1 MPCGYCR
8 LPGHNVRTCQP
19 YDNSSPRLFYDEVM
33 KEFKNDVGYRLANA
47 YALVAHEG
55 DWIAE
60 VYANANVEDQEPEK
74 EEEKEEKEE
83 KKEKDECIICY
94 ETIVEG
100 NVKLKCNHKYCLSCF
115 VQHMRTKSECAYCR
129 QEVCDVPAPKK
140 QLEMTTDTRRAILD
154 HFMEH
159 SEDIA
164 EMFKA
169 DFMRQMRASIIDQQ
183 QEVRTRSTER
193 MIDMCVNAAD
203 SVDLSFAMWSSG
215 IRVAEYMSDWYER

>member
-8 LPGHNVRTCQP
+8 RPGHNVRTCQP
-19 YDNSSPRLFYDEVM
+19 YDNISPRLFYDEVM
-33 KEFKNDVGYRLANA
+33 KEFKADVAYRLANA

-60 VYANANVEDQEPEK
+60 VYANANEEDQEPEK
-74 EEEKEEKEE
+74 EEE
-83 KKEKDECIICY
+83 KEKDECIICY

-129 QEVCDVPAPKK
+129 QEVCEVPPPKK
-140 QLEMTTDTRRAILD
+140 VLEMSTDTRRAILH
-154 HFMEH
+154 HFMEN

-183 QEVRTRSTER
+183 QEVRSHTTER
-193 MIDMCVNAAD
+193 MINMCVLAAD
-203 SVDLSFAMWSSG
+203 NVDLAFAMWSSG

>member
-8 LPGHNVRTCQP
+8 RPGHNVRTCTP
-19 YDNSSPRLFYDEVM
+19 FSEIGDFPMEVGELEDFTRM
-33 KEFKNDVGYRLANA
+33 NLLAFF
-47 YALVAHEG
+47 
-55 DWIAE
+55 DAE
-60 VYANANVEDQEPEK
+60 EDPIK
-74 EEEKEEKEE
+74 EEEEK
-83 KKEKDECIICY
+83 KDECIICY
-94 ETIVEG
+94 ETIDEG

>member
-1 MPCGYCR
+1 MPVSYCM
-8 LPGHNVRTCQP
+8 LAGQDYVLSKP
-19 YDNSSPRLFYDEVM
+19 YDDDYTRLFFNEVM
-33 KEFKNDVGYRLANA
+33 KEFKADVAYRLANA
-47 YALVAHEG
+47 YDLVAHEG

-60 VYANANVEDQEPEK
+60 VYANANEEYQEPEKEK
-74 EEEKEEKEE
+74 EEEKE
-83 KKEKDECIICY
+83 KEKDECIICY
-94 ETIVEG
+94 ETLVEG

-129 QEVCDVPAPKK
+129 QEVCDLPPPKK
-140 QLEMTTDTRRAILD
+140 VLEMSTDTRRAILD
-154 HFMEH
+154 HFMENA
-159 SEDIA
+159 EDLA

-183 QEVRTRSTER
+183 QEVRSRTTER
-193 MIDMCVNAAD
+193 MINMCVLAAD